1 MVTRPPSRHS
11 RGMTRGDAGRPRGP
25 GATAAYGLLAL
36 AAAAVAMVYAN
47 RTFQDLPLYVG
58 AESAH
63 MVQALYSKT
72 LAARADLLPQTRDL
86 GDTLFGLIV
95 RALTYAT
102 QNLLPWLRV
111 LSAGAYFGGLALVLL
126 SVRPSLD
133 RSAAIGALLLAV
145 AYPYYRFA
153 AAALPEGW
161 YVGLLGLTVF
171 VTARLYGSR
180 PIAHAALAG
189 ALVGAL
195 TLLKPQGLAIGAA
208 FLILAVIDLLLG
220 RRDPK
225 VFLGRTATFA
235 AAFLASVNVLQL
247 AADQAASEPLS
258 FYLGHRYDGLLAGAI
273 TPEGW
278 VSGARAL
285 VAMAAASV
293 MLASV
298 PALTGLLRVEM
309 RWRWHRGRSRFFLAS
324 YEATFL
330 LVLFSFAATLGLTAI
345 LATGEAAD
353 PSRIW
358 GRQFEAM
365 IPMLW
370 LAAAPFIGE
379 FDRAGGRWWR
389 LAMGAAPVV
398 GLAVLAACLLG
409 GVTPRAWDAAAL
421 SAFGLD
427 QPVVAALAAL
437 AVVGAGAATAFGRWP
452 VPTIWL
458 AAFAALAVL
467 STAIDVSWERSTA
480 AGRRTMGD
488 ELAAAATIV
497 EQRPGGVAIIAPDPI
512 AARMAYWRLRARPIT
527 ILNAPDPIRL
537 SEIDTVVALGSRRLG
552 PKWRVA
558 FRGKQLTVF
567 TRQTGA
573 AASPRASVA
582 GGGGLQSE
590 PGSS

>member
-1 MVTRPPSRHS
+1 
-11 RGMTRGDAGRPRGP
+11 MTRGDAGRRRGP
-25 GATAAYGLLAL
+25 VASAAYGLLAL
-36 AAAAVAMVYAN
+36 VGAVVALVYAN
-47 RTFQDLPLYVG
+47 RVFLDLPLYVG

-63 MVQALYSKT
+63 LVQALYGKT

-111 LSAGAYFGGLALVLL
+111 LSACAYFGGLALVLA

-133 RSAAIGALLLAV
+133 RNAAVGALLLAL

-161 YVGLLGLTVF
+161 YVGLLGLAVF
-171 VTARLYGSR
+171 ATARLYGSR

-189 ALVGAL
+189 ALVGAM

-225 VFLGRTATFA
+225 VFFSRA
-235 AAFLASVNVLQL
+235 AMFVIAFLASVNVLQL
-247 AADQAASEPLS
+247 AADRAASAPFS
-258 FYLGHRYDGLLAGAI
+258 FYLGHRYDALLAGGV
-273 TPEGW
+273 TPQGW
-278 VSGARAL
+278 IAGARAL

-293 MLASV
+293 MLAAV

-309 RWRWHRGRSRFFLAS
+309 RWRWHRGRGAFVLAS
-324 YEATFL
+324 HEATFL
-330 LVLFSFAATLGLTAI
+330 LVLFSFAATLGLTAL
-345 LATGEAAD
+345 LATGENAD

-389 LAMGAAPVV
+389 MAMGAAPVV

-421 SAFGLD
+421 SAFSLD
-427 QPVVAALAAL
+427 QPVIAGLAAL
-437 AVVGAGAATAFGRWP
+437 AIVAAGGATAFGRWA

-458 AAFAALAVL
+458 AAFAALAAL
-467 STAIDVSWERSTA
+467 STALDVNWERSNA
-480 AGRRTMGD
+480 ESRRAMAD
-488 ELAAAATIV
+488 ELAAAAVIV
-497 EQRPGGVAIIAPDPI
+497 EQRPGGVAVISADPV
-512 AARMAYWRLRARPIT
+512 AARMVYWRLRARPIT
-527 ILNAPDPIRL
+527 ILKAADPAQL
-537 SEIDTVVALGSRRLG
+537 GEIDTVVAVGSRAPG
-552 PKWRVA
+552 AEWKAA
-558 FRGKQLTVF
+558 FRGRELTVF
-567 TRQTGA
+567 TRLTRIAGT
-573 AASPRASVA
+573 PRASVA

>member
-1 MVTRPPSRHS
+1 
-11 RGMTRGDAGRPRGP
+11 MTRGDAGRSRGP
-25 GATAAYGLLAL
+25 AATAAYGLLAL
-36 AAAAVAMVYAN
+36 AAAVVALVYAN
-47 RTFQDLPLYVG
+47 RIFQDLPLYVG

-63 MVQALYSKT
+63 LVQALYGKT
-72 LAARADLLPQTRDL
+72 LAARADLLPEVHDL

-95 RALTYAT
+95 RALTYLT
-102 QNLLPWLRV
+102 QNLSPWLRI
-111 LSAGAYFGGLALVLL
+111 LSACAYFGGLALVLL
-126 SVRPSLD
+126 SVRPSLE
-133 RSAAIGALLLAV
+133 RSAAVGALLLAL

-161 YVGLLGLTVF
+161 YVGLLGLAVF
-171 VTARLYGSR
+171 ATARLYGPR
-180 PIAHAALAG
+180 PVVHAALAG
-189 ALVGAL
+189 ALVGAM

-208 FLILAVIDLLLG
+208 FLILAIIDLLLG

-225 VFLGRTATFA
+225 IFLGRTAMFA
-235 AAFLASVNVLQL
+235 VAFLASVNLLQM
-247 AADQAASEPLS
+247 AANQAASAPFS
-258 FYLGHRYDGLLAGAI
+258 FYLGHRYDALLAGAI
-273 TPEGW
+273 TPQGW
-278 VSGARAL
+278 ITGARAL

-309 RWRWHRGRSRFFLAS
+309 RWRWHRGRGRFFLAS
-324 YEATFL
+324 HEATFL
-330 LVLFSFAATLGLTAI
+330 LVLLSLVATLGLTAI
-345 LATGEAAD
+345 LATGGGAD

-358 GRQFEAM
+358 GRQFEAL

-398 GLAVLAACLLG
+398 GLAVLAACLPG
-409 GVTPRAWDAAAL
+409 GLTPRPWDAAAL
-421 SAFGLD
+421 SAFSLD

-437 AVVGAGAATAFGRWP
+437 AIVGAGAATAFSRWP
-452 VPTIWL
+452 APTIWL
-458 AAFAALAVL
+458 ATFAALAVL
-467 STAIDVSWERSTA
+467 STALDVSWERSTA
-480 AGRRTMGD
+480 PSRRAMAD

-497 EQRPGGVAIIAPDPI
+497 EQRPGGVAIISPDPI

-527 ILNAPDPIRL
+527 ILSAPDPVRL
-537 SEIDTVVALGSRRLG
+537 GEIDTVVALGSRPLG
-552 PKWRVA
+552 PKWRIA

-567 TRQTGA
+567 TRQTRGA
-573 AASPRASVA
+573 GAPRASVA

-590 PGSS
+590 PGSG